1 MKHNKNDIEPMMNYS
16 IQYNEINQYIM
27 ITLAGE
33 IDVQT
38 IRTAILEAGKVIKE
52 HQCNRI
58 IGDFRETTLLMG
70 TLEIL
75 HLYEFWIQ
83 TLKTNKVNPH
93 ESKRAIY
100 INPDQK
106 TREKF
111 RFFETISV
119 NRNSRVTIFYDLDQ
133 AVEWICK

>member
-1 MKHNKNDIEPMMNYS
+1 MSYS
-16 IQYNEINQYIM
+16 INFNDEKRYILV
-27 ITLAGE
+27 TLTGE
-33 IDVQT
+33 IDVPT
-38 IRTAILEAGKVIKE
+38 IRTAILEAGKVILE

-70 TLEIL
+70 TMDIL

-83 TLKTNKVNPH
+83 TLKTNKVNQH

-106 TREKF
+106 NREKF
-111 RFFETISV
+111 RFFETIAV
-119 NRNSRVTIFYDLDQ
+119 NRNSRVKIFYDLDK
-133 AVEWICK
+133 AIEWICM

>member
-1 MKHNKNDIEPMMNYS
+1 MSYS
-16 IQYNEINQYIM
+16 IIFNDEKRYILV
-27 ITLAGE
+27 TLTGE
-33 IDVQT
+33 IDVPT
-38 IRTAILEAGKVIKE
+38 IRTAILEAGKVILE

-70 TLEIL
+70 TMDIL

-83 TLKTNKVNPH
+83 TLKTNKVNQH

-106 TREKF
+106 NREKF
-111 RFFETISV
+111 RFFETIAV
-119 NRNSRVTIFYDLDQ
+119 NRNSRVKIFYEFDQ
-133 AVEWICK
+133 AEEWICK

>member
-1 MKHNKNDIEPMMNYS
+1 MSYS
-16 IQYNEINQYIM
+16 IIFNDEKRYILV
-27 ITLAGE
+27 TLTGE
-33 IDVQT
+33 IDVPT
-38 IRTAILEAGKVIKE
+38 IRTAILEAGKVILE

-70 TLEIL
+70 TMDIL

-83 TLKTNKVNPH
+83 TLKTNKVNQH

-106 TREKF
+106 KQGEIPLF
-111 RFFETISV
+111 RDHCGEPQFKGKDF
-119 NRNSRVTIFYDLDQ
+119 L
-133 AVEWICK
+133 